1 MVTRND
7 VARHAG
13 TSTAV
18 VSYVVNDG
26 PRPVAPETRARV
38 LAAVAE
44 LGYRPNAIARSLR
57 GARSNTIGVLLED
70 HGRRS
75 TALLA
80 GADTVA
86 AEHDITLVVGVGRP
100 TDDGPARQLRSF
112 VDRQADGLLLL
123 TRTFNADVLSEL
135 ARAKTPSIEVFPIAA
150 NDTFDAFADEP
161 AALEVLVAHL
171 AGHERRA
178 LLFAVSTDDEAS
190 ATVHTSIGDRPEGPT
205 VRADDEHVGRA
216 VVEALVAGTVV
227 DAVVCSSVATAL
239 AVERA
244 LHMAGRGSVG
254 HPALAALSDDL
265 HDRHA
270 AIFGITV
277 VAHPWEQIGALAANV
292 LLDRV
297 RDPTTDALPTPTVA
311 PQVQCRASCRS
322 WHERAGILADD
333 RRSSQQA

>member
-80 GADTVA
+80 GVDTVA

-100 TDDGPARQLRSF
+100 TDDGPARQLRAF

-135 ARAKTPSIEVFPIAA
+135 TRAKTPSIEVFPIDA
-150 NDTFDAFADEP
+150 NDTFDAFVDEP
-161 AALEVLVAHL
+161 AALDVLVDHL
-171 AGHERRA
+171 AGHERRT
-178 LLFAVSTDDEAS
+178 LVFAASTDDEAT
-190 ATVHTSIGDRPEGPT
+190 ATDHTSIGDRPEGPT
-205 VRADDEHVGRA
+205 VRADDEHIGHA
-216 VVEALVAGTVV
+216 VLEALTGDAIFE
-227 DAVVCSSVATAL
+227 AVVCSSVGTAL

-244 LHMAGRGSVG
+244 LHGAGRKPVD

-270 AIFGITV
+270 AMFGITV

-297 RDPTTDALPTPTVA
+297 RDPTTDTLPTPTVA
-311 PQVQCRASCRS
+311 PQVRCRPSCRS
-322 WHERAGILADD
+322 GHDRAETLTDD
-333 RRSSQQA
+333 SRSSQQA